1 MRETKTLSSNQ
12 MKRILNDKD
21 FRVSMRKIEIEVAKI
36 FGKKPMGE
44 VFASWNGDNK
54 IVVEVTE

>member
-1 MRETKTLSSNQ
+1 